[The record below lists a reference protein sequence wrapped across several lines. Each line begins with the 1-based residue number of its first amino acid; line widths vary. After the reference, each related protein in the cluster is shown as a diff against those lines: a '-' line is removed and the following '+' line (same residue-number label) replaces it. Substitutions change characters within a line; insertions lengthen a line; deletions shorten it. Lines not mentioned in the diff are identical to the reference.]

1 MAEIKTVNKWI
12 WVWDYDKEEE
22 WCGRAVPWW
31 EMPSVSMVMR
41 RAVGVIPLEAVRLF
55 AIKPPLLGRILTPD
69 GPLVLLG
76 ASVSMVSPQFCK

>member
-1 MAEIKTVNKWI
+1 
-12 WVWDYDKEEE
+12 
-22 WCGRAVPWW
+22 
-31 EMPSVSMVMR
+31 MVMR